1 MRIGRANYA
10 LLVSTA
16 SPQKEGLS
24 GKVEMVKRRRVLFA
38 GQVAALEVEK
48 FVDNDV
54 EDIFDAAAIDSFR
67 HRATMLKLDL
77 DELSFY
83 DCFTSV

>member
-1 MRIGRANYA
+1 
-10 LLVSTA
+10 
-16 SPQKEGLS
+16 
-24 GKVEMVKRRRVLFA
+24 MVKRSRVLFA

-54 EDIFDAAAIDSFR
+54 EDIFDSAAVDSLC

-83 DCFTSV
+83 DCFTPVKVTEFLHIFAHLCSRAADVG